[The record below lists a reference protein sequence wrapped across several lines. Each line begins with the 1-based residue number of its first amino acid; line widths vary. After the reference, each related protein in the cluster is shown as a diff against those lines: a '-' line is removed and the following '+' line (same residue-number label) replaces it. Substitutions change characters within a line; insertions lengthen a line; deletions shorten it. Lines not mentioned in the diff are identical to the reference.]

1 MTHRLQSVTCRVD
14 EEQANVDTRV
24 DNVTITHRRELLSEV
39 RRMLVFNLSMSAKV
53 EMRRKGTDVLDDRVP
68 AAFVVDQVAIAW
80 SVDNVQTELNA
91 VLDNHCARTLVARIE
106 MNAVTHHGSRLG
118 SQLSVW
124 APLRPQGG
132 PWCLPSGMRTEC

>member
-1 MTHRLQSVTCRVD
+1 MTHRLQGVTCRVD

-39 RRMLVFNLSMSAKV
+39 RRMLVFDLSMSAKV
-53 EMRRKGTDVLDDRVP
+53 GMRRKGTDVLDDRVP

-91 VLDNHCARTLVARIE
+91 VLDNHCARTLVALIK
-106 MNAVTHHGSRLG
+106 MKAITHHGSRLG

-124 APLRPQGG
+124 APLRPQDG